1 MKLTR
6 LTLNEVLSISIS
18 VVALL
23 IAVIT
28 PFISYRW
35 LQNSVREQRLKA
47 DGFKAAGSY
56 TTSYN
61 ADDPKASYITY
72 RFYISND
79 GPLSVG
85 KVAISI
91 YNGGKLFPE
100 NVAGDFKVF
109 PPNRVSVT
117 PLRDTIFIGLDE
129 PLPPGQKLEI
139 TWTRPYDRTDDKKPI
154 QHPFIWVSSEA
165 TPSIQL
171 SLQFE
176 GGGAFANL

>member
-23 IAVIT
+23 TAVIT

-109 PPNRVSVT
+109 RRTESQL
-117 PLRDTIFIGLDE
+117 LRC
-129 PLPPGQKLEI
+129 EI
-139 TWTRPYDRTDDKKPI
+139 QYLSALMNHSHQDRNSK
-154 QHPFIWVSSEA
+154 
-165 TPSIQL
+165 
-171 SLQFE
+171 
-176 GGGAFANL
+176 